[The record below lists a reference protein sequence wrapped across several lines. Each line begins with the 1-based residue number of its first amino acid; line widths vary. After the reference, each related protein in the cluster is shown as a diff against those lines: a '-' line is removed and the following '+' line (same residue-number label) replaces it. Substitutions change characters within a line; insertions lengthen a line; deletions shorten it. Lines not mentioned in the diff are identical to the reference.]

1 MGRAHRSV
9 GALDCSGGVVPYPRF
24 VVTADAHRRG
34 HRARR
39 TRRGPRKIDMRA
51 PTRAYFRDLNTLV
64 NALFKDINKELT
76 SKLPK
81 WVAEEERQ
89 EKQDAKSDDSLTADA
104 VDDEIGLAVR
114 LLKQKYSSRSAIFTF
129 KSAADKA
136 AKRTEKVNGLQT
148 KSQLKSLGIDVF
160 REAPQLNR
168 LLSRFTRR
176 NTALITSMPQQSI
189 DNVAQIIER
198 GFASGL
204 RAEEMAKQITSI
216 APTKAGA
223 TSSELRKAKNR
234 AQLIARDQTL
244 SMSGELSRERQT
256 ANGIDKFVWQTVG
269 DARVRD
275 LHDDRDGDTFTWE
288 DGASGGDKYPGVGV
302 NCRCFAEPVL

>member
-1 MGRAHRSV
+1 
-9 GALDCSGGVVPYPRF
+9 
-24 VVTADAHRRG
+24 
-34 HRARR
+34 
-39 TRRGPRKIDMRA
+39 MRA
-51 PTRAYFRDLNTLV
+51 PTRAYFRDLNKLV
-64 NALFKDINKELT
+64 NALFRDINKELT

-81 WVAEEERQ
+81 WVAEEDKTE
-89 EKQDAKSDDSLTADA
+89 DSLTTDG

-114 LLKQKYSSRSAIFTF
+114 LLKQKYSSRAALFTY
-129 KSAADKA
+129 KTAAEKA
-136 AKRTEKVNGLQT
+136 ANRTEKVNGLQT
-148 KSQLKSLGIDVF
+148 RGQLKSLGIDVF
-160 REAPQLNR
+160 REAPSLNR

-198 GFASGL
+198 GFAAGL

-223 TSSELRKAKNR
+223 PSSEFRKAKNR

-244 SMSGELSRERQT
+244 SMSGELSKARQRS
-256 ANGIDKFVWQTVG
+256 NGITEFVWQTVG

-275 LHDDRDGDTFTWE
+275 LHEPRDGKTYTWE
-288 DGASGGDKYPGVGV
+288 DGASGGDPFPGNGV